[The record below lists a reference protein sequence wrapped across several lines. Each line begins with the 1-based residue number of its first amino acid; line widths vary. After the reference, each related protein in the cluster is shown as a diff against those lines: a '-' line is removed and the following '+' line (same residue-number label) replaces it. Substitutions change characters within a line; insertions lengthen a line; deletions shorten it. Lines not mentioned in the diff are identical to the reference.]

1 MKVAVL
7 TIIIFSSLVLTGCSI
22 GSISQAP
29 DISGPIST
37 IGKIASKEEMIVV
50 KLKPDEYS
58 AYIEYDPAA
67 NYISRWQSNSEEI
80 IINGG
85 YFNEDYSPSGFLV
98 KNGVRVGSKMFDQD
112 KSGLIVITD
121 GVISIR
127 DLGVRPIEKNE
138 TFEFALQSYPF
149 LIKNSKPALTEDS
162 GKTAKRTIVGVDVD
176 GNTYIV
182 VLLTEVSLYEAMNKL
197 TGLKIPF
204 TQAINLDGGPS
215 TGIYKNWNG
224 ENFWHEGYNKVPSII
239 RFKKKSRVPAVESVR
254 P

>member
-1 MKVAVL
+1 MKIALL

-22 GSISQAP
+22 GSISQVP

-37 IGKIASKEEMIVV
+37 IGKITSQEEMIVI
-50 KLKPDEYS
+50 KLEPQEYN

-98 KNGVRVGSKMFDQD
+98 KNGVRIGDKMFDQD
-112 KSGLIVITD
+112 KSGLIVVTD
-121 GVISIR
+121 GAISIR
-127 DLGVRPIEKNE
+127 DLAVRPIEEKE

-149 LIKNSKPALTEDS
+149 LVKNSKPALTEDS
-162 GKTAKRTIVGVDVD
+162 GKTAKRTIVAVDAG
-176 GNTYIV
+176 GNTYIIA
-182 VLLTEVSLYEAMNKL
+182 LLTDVSLYEAMNKL
-197 TGLKIPF
+197 TSLNIPF

-224 ENFWHEGYNKVPSII
+224 ESFWHEGYNKVPSII
-239 RFKKKSRVPAVESVR
+239 RFKKKTSSSPAELL
-254 P
+254 